1 MRNGF
6 WLIAGLIS
14 VCVARGEAQ
23 VPRTISCNDVSGR
36 PVTPVQVM
44 NGTIAKATT
53 DQNGRRVIEYDP
65 RPLDGI
71 SSQEQL
77 FVYAHECGHHALGH
91 DSRGPLDISQEQDAD
106 CYGIRSL
113 ISRVGVTD
121 YDVGILEANM
131 RDLSTANAR
140 HFPWRPRPYN
150 LQDCLPSV
158 ISAREV
164 ARRAETS
171 VDNCVLHNDAE
182 NAILKESRD
191 RRVIDAAYSVGN
203 RCTRDLNCTFTIEV
217 GTLPDADADLGSWRG
232 FSVQKTIAE
241 QHSLRPM
248 ATKTEFR
255 FQAAVDA
262 VPSGE
267 SVDFRV
273 LASCR

>member
-1 MRNGF
+1 MRNGV
-6 WLIAGLIS
+6 WLMVGLIS
-14 VCVARGEAQ
+14 VFVAQGEAQ
-23 VPRTISCNDVSGR
+23 VPRTMTCNDVSGR
-36 PVTPVQVM
+36 PVTSVQVM

-106 CYGIRSL
+106 CYAIRSL

-140 HFPWRPRPYN
+140 HFPWRPRAYD
-150 LQDCLPSV
+150 LQECLPSV
-158 ISAREV
+158 ISTREA
-164 ARRAETS
+164 ARRAATS
-171 VDNCVLHNDAE
+171 VDNCAFHNDAE

-191 RRVIDAAYSVGN
+191 GLVIDGAYSVGN

-232 FSVQKTIAE
+232 FRVQKTIAE
-241 QHSLRPM
+241 QHGLASM
-248 ATKTEFR
+248 AAKTDFR
-255 FQAAVDA
+255 FHASVDA
-262 VPSGE
+262 VPTGE

>member
-6 WLIAGLIS
+6 WLIVGLIS
-14 VCVARGEAQ
+14 LFVARGEAQ
-23 VPRTISCNDVSGR
+23 VPRTITCNDVSGR

-91 DSRGPLDISQEQDAD
+91 DSRAPLDISQEQDAD

-140 HFPWRPRPYN
+140 HFPWRPRAYN

-158 ISAREV
+158 ISARE
-164 ARRAETS
+164 AARRRAES
-171 VDNCVLHNDAE
+171 VDDCVLHNDAE
-182 NAILKESRD
+182 NAILSESRD
-191 RRVIDAAYSVGN
+191 RRVIDASYSVGN
-203 RCTRDLNCTFTIEV
+203 RCGRDLNCTFTIEV

-232 FSVQKTIAE
+232 FRAQKIITE
-241 QHSLRPM
+241 QRRLGPM
-248 ATKTEFR
+248 AAKADFR
-255 FQAAVDA
+255 FDASVDA
-262 VPSGE
+262 VPTGE

-273 LASCR
+273 LASCQ